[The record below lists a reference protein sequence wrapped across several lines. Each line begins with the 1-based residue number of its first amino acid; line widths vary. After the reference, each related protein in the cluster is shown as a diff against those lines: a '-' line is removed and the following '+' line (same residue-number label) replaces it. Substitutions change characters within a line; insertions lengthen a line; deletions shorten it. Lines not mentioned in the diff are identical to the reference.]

1 MKNFFKII
9 FTLIFTL
16 CITGCS
22 SSNKNDTFLYE
33 NKSLGFSMELPSVI
47 EEKYYIEEES
57 LKMDGEIIN
66 SIYVKY
72 KGEENDSN
80 IVTFEEMSQDYWEKM
95 QQEEGPKP
103 IELKKSENNRVVVM
117 YPLQSNPFEV
127 GTDDYNTINEFQEQ
141 SSCIVETFKFN

>member
-1 MKNFFKII
+1 MKKFFKII
-9 FTLIFTL
+9 FTLIFIL
-16 CITGCS
+16 CVTSCS

-33 NKSLGFSMELPSVI
+33 NKPLGFSMELPSVI

-57 LKMDGEIIN
+57 LNVDDEIIN

-72 KGEENDSN
+72 KGEENDTN

-127 GTDDYNTINEFQEQ
+127 GTDDYNTINKFQEQ

>member
-9 FTLIFTL
+9 FTLVFTL

-22 SSNKNDTFLYE
+22 SSNKNDTFLYK
-33 NKSLGFSMELPSVI
+33 NKSLGFSMKLPSVI
-47 EEKYYIEEES
+47 KEKYYIEEES
-57 LKMDGEIIN
+57 LNMDSEIIN

-72 KGEENDSN
+72 KGKQNDSN

-95 QQEEGPKP
+95 QQQEGPKP
-103 IELKKSENNRVVVM
+103 LELKKSENNRVVVM
-117 YPLQSNPFEV
+117 YPLQSNPLEV